1 MYPRLAVVKSPL
13 DPAAAD
19 GTSHMLRMFLFIDFW
34 AAVTETLEDFSG
46 TGSNNEAKISTPKQQ
61 PEEGTDKDKL

>member
-1 MYPRLAVVKSPL
+1 
-13 DPAAAD
+13 
-19 GTSHMLRMFLFIDFW
+19 MFLFIDFW